1 MDLAVSTQ
9 ELPKKGESVL
19 GSSILQS
26 PGGKGANQAVAAA
39 LVGGNVSLISM
50 RGNDQYGR
58 ELIDSAKASGV
69 DVSLVQISDQEL
81 TGTAVIAVDSH
92 GDNMIVISP
101 GANSLITPEIAS
113 SNLKLAENVSVVSIC
128 GELPLP
134 TIKASLETANGLGA
148 TSVLNLS
155 PYNPAALE
163 FLNLAKVLVVNQHE
177 AADITGVSNPLQDW
191 TATIAGFAAL
201 GCTTVVVTLGADG
214 AMILDC
220 VDQNAAPVKVDS
232 VKVKAVD
239 TTGCGDAFT
248 GAMCVELANGKD
260 ISTAVKFA
268 VQVAAF
274 AATSAGAQRSYGT
287 LEQIGISCLILF
299 ARSNKHNRVGGGES
313 KANQRV
319 GDCVNQ
325 LRVTG
330 SNRVSTPRPNALI
343 NITRPENNTDA
354 SLPRLATENMF
365 PARATK
371 VMPIM
376 RIAHSSSGVV
386 ALVQVGN

>member
-1 MDLAVSTQ
+1 MSERLVVVGAMNMDLAVSTQ

-50 RGNDQYGR
+50 RGDDQYGR

-113 SNLKLAENVSVVSIC
+113 ANLKLAKDISVVSIC

-163 FLNLAKVLVVNQHE
+163 FLRLAKVLVVNQHE
-177 AADITGVSNPLQDW
+177 AADITGVSNPLKDW
-191 TATIAGFAAL
+191 SATIAGFAAL
-201 GCTTVVVTLGADG
+201 GCSTVVVTLGADG

-220 VDQNAAPVKVDS
+220 VDQNASPVKIDS

-287 LEQIGISCLILF
+287 VEQIGIS
-299 ARSNKHNRVGGGES
+299 A
-313 KANQRV
+313 
-319 GDCVNQ
+319 
-325 LRVTG
+325 
-330 SNRVSTPRPNALI
+330 
-343 NITRPENNTDA
+343 
-354 SLPRLATENMF
+354 
-365 PARATK
+365 
-371 VMPIM
+371 
-376 RIAHSSSGVV
+376 
-386 ALVQVGN
+386 

>member
-1 MDLAVSTQ
+1 MNMDLVVSTQ

-113 SNLKLAENVSVVSIC
+113 SNLKLAKDVSVVSIC

-191 TATIAGFAAL
+191 PATIAGFAAL
-201 GCTTVVVTLGADG
+201 GCSTVVVTLGADG

-220 VDQNAAPVKVDS
+220 VDQNVAPVKIDS

-248 GAMCVELANGKD
+248 GAICVELANGKD
-260 ISTAVKFA
+260 ISTASKFA

-287 LEQIGISCLILF
+287 LEQIGIS
-299 ARSNKHNRVGGGES
+299 A
-313 KANQRV
+313 
-319 GDCVNQ
+319 
-325 LRVTG
+325 
-330 SNRVSTPRPNALI
+330 
-343 NITRPENNTDA
+343 
-354 SLPRLATENMF
+354 
-365 PARATK
+365 
-371 VMPIM
+371 
-376 RIAHSSSGVV
+376 
-386 ALVQVGN
+386 

>member
-1 MDLAVSTQ
+1 MSERLVVVGAMNMDLAVATQ

-39 LVGGNVSLISM
+39 LVGGTVSLISM
-50 RGNDQYGR
+50 RGDDQYGR
-58 ELIDSAKASGV
+58 ELIDSAIASGV
-69 DVSLVQISDQEL
+69 DVSLVQVSDEEL

-113 SNLKLAENVSVVSIC
+113 ANLKNAKDVSVVSIC

-134 TIKASLETANGLGA
+134 TIKAALETAGPLGA
-148 TSVLNLS
+148 ISVLNLS

-163 FLNLAKVLVVNQHE
+163 FLGLAKVLVVNQHE
-177 AADITGVSNPLQDW
+177 AADITGIPNPLQDW
-191 TATIAGFAAL
+191 PATIAGFAAL
-201 GCTTVVVTLGADG
+201 GCSTVVVTLGADG

-220 VDQNAAPVKVDS
+220 LDPSSAPIKVDS
-232 VKVKAVD
+232 IKVNAVD

-268 VQVAAF
+268 VQVAAY

-287 LEQIGISCLILF
+287 REQIGIS
-299 ARSNKHNRVGGGES
+299 A
-313 KANQRV
+313 
-319 GDCVNQ
+319 
-325 LRVTG
+325 
-330 SNRVSTPRPNALI
+330 
-343 NITRPENNTDA
+343 
-354 SLPRLATENMF
+354 
-365 PARATK
+365 
-371 VMPIM
+371 
-376 RIAHSSSGVV
+376 
-386 ALVQVGN
+386 

>member
-1 MDLAVSTQ
+1 MSQRLVVVGAMNMDLAVATQ

-39 LVGGNVSLISM
+39 LVGGTVSLISM
-50 RGNDQYGR
+50 RGDDQYGR
-58 ELIDSAKASGV
+58 ELIDSAIASGV
-69 DVSLVQISDQEL
+69 DVSLVQVSDEEL

-113 SNLKLAENVSVVSIC
+113 ANLKNAKDVSVVSIC

-134 TIKASLETANGLGA
+134 TIKASLEAAGALGA
-148 TSVLNLS
+148 ISVLNLS

-163 FLNLAKVLVVNQHE
+163 FLGLAKVLVVNQHE
-177 AADITGVSNPLQDW
+177 AADITGIQNPLQDW
-191 TATIAGFAAL
+191 PATIAGFAAL
-201 GCTTVVVTLGADG
+201 GCSTVVVTLGADG

-220 VDQNAAPVKVDS
+220 LDPSSAPIKVDS
-232 VKVKAVD
+232 IKVNAVD

-268 VQVAAF
+268 VQVAAY

-287 LEQIGISCLILF
+287 REQIGIS
-299 ARSNKHNRVGGGES
+299 A
-313 KANQRV
+313 
-319 GDCVNQ
+319 
-325 LRVTG
+325 
-330 SNRVSTPRPNALI
+330 
-343 NITRPENNTDA
+343 
-354 SLPRLATENMF
+354 
-365 PARATK
+365 
-371 VMPIM
+371 
-376 RIAHSSSGVV
+376 
-386 ALVQVGN
+386 

>member
-1 MDLAVSTQ
+1 MSERLVVVGAMNMDLAVATQ

-39 LVGGNVSLISM
+39 LVGGTVSLISM
-50 RGNDQYGR
+50 RGDDQYGR
-58 ELIDSAKASGV
+58 ELIDSAIASGV
-69 DVSLVQISDQEL
+69 DVSLVQVSDEEL

-113 SNLKLAENVSVVSIC
+113 ANLKNAKDVSVVSVC

-134 TIKASLETANGLGA
+134 TIKAALETAGPLGA
-148 TSVLNLS
+148 ISVLNLS

-163 FLNLAKVLVVNQHE
+163 FLGLAKVLVVNQHE
-177 AADITGVSNPLQDW
+177 AADITGIPNPLQDW
-191 TATIAGFAAL
+191 PATIAGFAAL
-201 GCTTVVVTLGADG
+201 GCSTVVVTLGVDG

-220 VDQNAAPVKVDS
+220 LDPSSAPIKVDS
-232 VKVKAVD
+232 IKVNAVD

-268 VQVAAF
+268 VQVAAY

-287 LEQIGISCLILF
+287 REQIGIS
-299 ARSNKHNRVGGGES
+299 A
-313 KANQRV
+313 
-319 GDCVNQ
+319 
-325 LRVTG
+325 
-330 SNRVSTPRPNALI
+330 
-343 NITRPENNTDA
+343 
-354 SLPRLATENMF
+354 
-365 PARATK
+365 
-371 VMPIM
+371 
-376 RIAHSSSGVV
+376 
-386 ALVQVGN
+386 

>member
-1 MDLAVSTQ
+1 MSKRLVVVGAMNMDLAVSTQ

-39 LVGGNVSLISM
+39 LVGGTVSLISM
-50 RGNDQYGR
+50 RGDDQYGR
-58 ELIDSAKASGV
+58 ELIDSARQSGV
-69 DVSLVQISDQEL
+69 DVSLVQVSDQEL

-101 GANSLITPEIAS
+101 GANSLITPDIAS
-113 SNLKLAENVSVVSIC
+113 AKLKLAKDVSVISIC

-134 TIKASLETANGLGA
+134 TIKASLETANELGA

-163 FLNLAKVLVVNQHE
+163 FLRLAKVLVVNQHE

-191 TATIAGFAAL
+191 PATTSGFAAL
-201 GCTTVVVTLGADG
+201 GCSTVVVTLGADG
-214 AMILDC
+214 AMILNC
-220 VDQNAAPVKVDS
+220 LDQKAPPVKVDS
-232 VKVKAVD
+232 VKVTAVD

-287 LEQIGISCLILF
+287 LQQIGIS
-299 ARSNKHNRVGGGES
+299 V
-313 KANQRV
+313 
-319 GDCVNQ
+319 
-325 LRVTG
+325 
-330 SNRVSTPRPNALI
+330 
-343 NITRPENNTDA
+343 
-354 SLPRLATENMF
+354 
-365 PARATK
+365 
-371 VMPIM
+371 
-376 RIAHSSSGVV
+376 
-386 ALVQVGN
+386 

>member
-1 MDLAVSTQ
+1 MSERLVVVGAMNMDLAVATQ

-39 LVGGNVSLISM
+39 LVGGTVSLISM
-50 RGNDQYGR
+50 RGDDQYGR
-58 ELIDSAKASGV
+58 ELIDSAIASGV
-69 DVSLVQISDQEL
+69 DVSLVQVSDEEL

-113 SNLKLAENVSVVSIC
+113 ANLKNAKDVSVVSIC

-134 TIKASLETANGLGA
+134 TIKAALETAGPLGA
-148 TSVLNLS
+148 ISVLNLS

-163 FLNLAKVLVVNQHE
+163 FLGRAKVLVVNQHE
-177 AADITGVSNPLQDW
+177 AADITGIPNPLQDW
-191 TATIAGFAAL
+191 PATIAGFAAL
-201 GCTTVVVTLGADG
+201 GCSTVVVTLGADG

-220 VDQNAAPVKVDS
+220 LDPSSAPIKVDS
-232 VKVKAVD
+232 IKVNAVD

-268 VQVAAF
+268 VQVAAY

-287 LEQIGISCLILF
+287 REQIGIS
-299 ARSNKHNRVGGGES
+299 A
-313 KANQRV
+313 
-319 GDCVNQ
+319 
-325 LRVTG
+325 
-330 SNRVSTPRPNALI
+330 
-343 NITRPENNTDA
+343 
-354 SLPRLATENMF
+354 
-365 PARATK
+365 
-371 VMPIM
+371 
-376 RIAHSSSGVV
+376 
-386 ALVQVGN
+386 

>member
-1 MDLAVSTQ
+1 MSQRLVVVGAMNMDLAVSTQ

-50 RGNDQYGR
+50 RGDDQYGR

-69 DVSLVQISDQEL
+69 DVSLVQISDQDL

-113 SNLKLAENVSVVSIC
+113 ANLKAAKDVSVVSIC

-134 TIKASLETANGLGA
+134 TIKASLETANALGA

-155 PYNPAALE
+155 PYNPAALG
-163 FLNLAKVLVVNQHE
+163 FLRLAKVLVVNQHE
-177 AADITGVSNPLQDW
+177 AADITGVLNPLQDW
-191 TATIAGFAAL
+191 PATIAGFASL
-201 GCTTVVVTLGADG
+201 GCSAVVVTLGADG

-220 VDQNAAPVKVDS
+220 LDQNSAPVKVDS
-232 VKVKAVD
+232 VKVNAVD

-287 LEQIGISCLILF
+287 LEQIGIT
-299 ARSNKHNRVGGGES
+299 A
-313 KANQRV
+313 
-319 GDCVNQ
+319 
-325 LRVTG
+325 
-330 SNRVSTPRPNALI
+330 
-343 NITRPENNTDA
+343 
-354 SLPRLATENMF
+354 
-365 PARATK
+365 
-371 VMPIM
+371 
-376 RIAHSSSGVV
+376 
-386 ALVQVGN
+386 

>member
-1 MDLAVSTQ
+1 MSERLVVVGAMNMDLAVATQ

-39 LVGGNVSLISM
+39 LVGGTVSLISM
-50 RGNDQYGR
+50 RGDDQYGR
-58 ELIDSAKASGV
+58 ELIDSAIASGV
-69 DVSLVQISDQEL
+69 DVSLVQVSDEEL

-113 SNLKLAENVSVVSIC
+113 ANLKNAKDVSVVSIC

-134 TIKASLETANGLGA
+134 TIKASLETAGALGA
-148 TSVLNLS
+148 ISVLNLS

-163 FLNLAKVLVVNQHE
+163 FLGLAKVLVVNQHE
-177 AADITGVSNPLQDW
+177 AADITGIQNPLQDW
-191 TATIAGFAAL
+191 PATIAGFAAL
-201 GCTTVVVTLGADG
+201 GCSTVVVTLGADG

-220 VDQNAAPVKVDS
+220 LDPSSAPIKVDS
-232 VKVKAVD
+232 IKVNAVD

-268 VQVAAF
+268 VQVAAY

-287 LEQIGISCLILF
+287 REQIGIS
-299 ARSNKHNRVGGGES
+299 A
-313 KANQRV
+313 
-319 GDCVNQ
+319 
-325 LRVTG
+325 
-330 SNRVSTPRPNALI
+330 
-343 NITRPENNTDA
+343 
-354 SLPRLATENMF
+354 
-365 PARATK
+365 
-371 VMPIM
+371 
-376 RIAHSSSGVV
+376 
-386 ALVQVGN
+386 

>member
-1 MDLAVSTQ
+1 VSQRLVVVGAMNMDLAVSTQ

-39 LVGGNVSLISM
+39 LVGGNVSLVSM
-50 RGNDQYGR
+50 RGDDQYGR

-69 DVSLVQISDQEL
+69 DVSLVQISDQDL

-113 SNLKLAENVSVVSIC
+113 ANLKAAKDVSVVSIC

-134 TIKASLETANGLGA
+134 TIKASLETANALGA

-155 PYNPAALE
+155 PYNPAALG
-163 FLNLAKVLVVNQHE
+163 FLRLAKVLVVNQHE
-177 AADITGVSNPLQDW
+177 AADITGVLNPLQDW
-191 TATIAGFAAL
+191 PATIAGFASL
-201 GCTTVVVTLGADG
+201 GCSAVVVTLGADG

-220 VDQNAAPVKVDS
+220 LDQNSAPVKVDS
-232 VKVKAVD
+232 VKVNAVD

-287 LEQIGISCLILF
+287 LEQIGIT
-299 ARSNKHNRVGGGES
+299 A
-313 KANQRV
+313 
-319 GDCVNQ
+319 
-325 LRVTG
+325 
-330 SNRVSTPRPNALI
+330 
-343 NITRPENNTDA
+343 
-354 SLPRLATENMF
+354 
-365 PARATK
+365 
-371 VMPIM
+371 
-376 RIAHSSSGVV
+376 
-386 ALVQVGN
+386 